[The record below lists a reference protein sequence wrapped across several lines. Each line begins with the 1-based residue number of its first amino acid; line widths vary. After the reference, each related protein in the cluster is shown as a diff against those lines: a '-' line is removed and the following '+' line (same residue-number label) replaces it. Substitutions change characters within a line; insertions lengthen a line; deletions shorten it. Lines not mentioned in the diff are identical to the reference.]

1 MCWKISFVSLCGA
14 NHLLKQVM
22 LTVKAFYNQ
31 IGNIP
36 PVLEDFLDI
45 EDSELLK
52 ILEQDW
58 AVYWLFLFGCC
69 IPRIAWDSDV
79 QASAGFLWH
88 FR

>member
-1 MCWKISFVSLCGA
+1 
-14 NHLLKQVM
+14 M

-58 AVYWLFLFGCC
+58 AAYWLFLFGCC
-69 IPRIAWDSDV
+69 IPRIA
-79 QASAGFLWH
+79 
-88 FR
+88 